1 MSEENGSNEV
11 DFSHDSVR
19 LVSDNVRVKAIII
32 MDVTELTEGQQKK
45 FVNRSLAALTRMGKK
60 VMSEKDA

>member
-1 MSEENGSNEV
+1 MSEESASNEV

-60 VMSEKDA
+60 VMSEKDV